1 MHHCNMVSQLASNAQ
16 HSQLSE
22 RTISCGSKSSSC
34 RYCGLMQSSQ
44 HCTHTIW
51 MAVPHAPWLQIKITL
66 VIYKRREH
74 PVAYI
79 GNLRNTINYKLQ
91 SDTSRCVLHFNSII
105 NTLENTAH
113 VVENRHIGNLICA
126 SLGFS
131 GVAPIQSWK
140 TTTANLYIY
149 LYKVIGQISHFF
161 WPFHIFCIS
170 LPYFNLCMDSS
181 WQAVYTLP
189 LHYLI
194 KAGLCCPS
202 SSFAGGLA
210 HLADI
215 FHTCG
220 YCAALLHHLL
230 WLNEPFCQG
239 A

>member
-1 MHHCNMVSQLASNAQ
+1 MCSAFQFHYQ
-16 HSQLSE
+16 H
-22 RTISCGSKSSSC
+22 TWK
-34 RYCGLMQSSQ
+34 YCPFGRKQAYRKFNLCQFGVLRC
-44 HCTHTIW
+44 CTYPK
-51 MAVPHAPWLQIKITL
+51 ML
-66 VIYKRREH
+66 
-74 PVAYI
+74 
-79 GNLRNTINYKLQ
+79 
-91 SDTSRCVLHFNSII
+91 
-105 NTLENTAH
+105 
-113 VVENRHIGNLICA
+113 
-126 SLGFS
+126 
-131 GVAPIQSWK
+131 QSWK

-161 WPFHIFCIS
+161 WHFHIFCIS
-170 LPYFNLCMDSS
+170 LPYFNLCMDRS